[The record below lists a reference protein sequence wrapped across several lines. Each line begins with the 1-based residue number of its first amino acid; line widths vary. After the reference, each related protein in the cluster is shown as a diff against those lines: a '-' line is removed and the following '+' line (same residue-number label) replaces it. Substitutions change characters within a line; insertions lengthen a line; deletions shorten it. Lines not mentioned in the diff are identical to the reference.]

1 MKSRIQ
7 KIVSWIKEHKKTSV
21 VLLLVLVFIG
31 YSAFKKS
38 VQTTQDLTV
47 VKGTVTQEVAVTG
60 KTVAVHDLS
69 IGFDKTGR
77 VGAAY
82 VDVGAKVHAGD
93 TLVVL
98 ENADLLA
105 KVAEARANLLQ
116 EQVKLAQTKQN
127 SSGTYSD
134 ARANM
139 ISKIRDGYAKSDNA
153 IHRSVDQFF
162 KNPKT
167 SNAYIVFSFTDGG
180 TQYNFPVDGVLGSKV
195 NSERF
200 TVEKT
205 LTAWQASLAKLSSNT
220 TDLNSFID
228 EAGKNLDI
236 IKSFLD
242 DVALVANS
250 ITSSEFKYDATI
262 SGYKSTISD
271 ARSDVALAITNLI
284 SAREKLTSAPQQVS
298 TGAGVDFDSVLS
310 QEARVAQFKAALD
323 SAQADLAKAT
333 IVSPIDGTVTKQDGK
348 VGETVT
354 AGDKIVSVISQD
366 NLEIEA
372 NVSEVNIGKLTVG
385 NKVQMTFDA
394 FGDKA
399 YTGTVTYIDP
409 GETIVDNVVNYKTKV
424 KIDGDVTGIKSG
436 LTANLKIETA
446 KKDDILKLPRY
457 TIVEKNGKSYVDKVV
472 SKDKTE
478 QVEVT
483 LGLSGNDGSV
493 EVVSGVAEG
502 DTVRADI
509 KP

>member
-1 MKSRIQ
+1 MKTRAKNI
-7 KIVSWIKEHKKTSV
+7 ISWIKAHKKTTTLIV
-21 VLLLVLVFIG
+21 VVLVFIG
-31 YSAFKKS
+31 FSFKKGA
-38 VQTTQDLTV
+38 QTTTDIQV

-77 VGAAY
+77 VGASY
-82 VDVGAKVHAGD
+82 VDVGSKVHAGD

-98 ENADLLA
+98 ENGDLLA

-139 ISKIRDGYAKSDNA
+139 ISKIQDAYAKSDNA

-162 KNPKT
+162 KNPRT
-167 SNAYIVFSFTDGG
+167 SNAYILFSFQDGG
-180 TQYNFPVDGVLGSKV
+180 TQYNFPVDATLGSRV
-195 NSERF
+195 NAERY
-200 TVEKT
+200 TVEKI
-205 LTAWQASLAKLSSNT
+205 LVAWQASLSKLNSGE
-220 TDLNSFID
+220 TDLGTFTS
-228 EAGKNLDI
+228 EAGKNLDT

-242 DVALVANS
+242 DVALAANT
-250 ITSSEFKYDATI
+250 ITSSEFKYDTTI

-284 SAREKLTSAPQQVS
+284 SAREKLTSAPQQVTTDS
-298 TGAGVDFDSVLS
+298 GVDFDSVLS

-323 SAQADLAKAT
+323 SAQAELGKAT
-333 IVSPIDGTVTKQDGK
+333 IISPIDGIVTKQDGK

-354 AGDKIVSVISQD
+354 AGDKIVSVISDD

-372 NVSEVNIGKLTVG
+372 NVSEVNIGKIKVGDTVA
-385 NKVQMTFDA
+385 MTFDA

-399 YTGTVTYIDP
+399 YTGAVTYIDP

-424 KIDGDVTGIKSG
+424 KIGGDVTGIKSG

-446 KKDDILKLPRY
+446 KKDDALKLPKY
-457 TIVEKNGKSYVDKVV
+457 TIIEKDGKTFVNKVV
-472 SKDKTE
+472 SKDKVEETE
-478 QVEVT
+478 VA
-483 LGLSGNDGSV
+483 LGLLGNDGSV
-493 EVVSGVAEG
+493 EIISGLDEG